1 LVEREIEE
9 EAPPAGMRA
18 AGIARW
24 ALIAALSCAA
34 AGAWLYT
41 AHPRQRVAKSASQY
55 QCPMHPAILRD
66 GPGECPICRMELV
79 PVARNQPAMP
89 ERGGVPGLAPIE
101 IGPDRT
107 QLVGIRTA
115 VVKRQRL
122 TAQLRTTGFVSA
134 DESRVALVTTRFSG
148 WVEEVRAQVGE
159 RVEKGQILATA
170 SGPEL
175 LTAQQ
180 VFLVG
185 SGWLAKKNV
194 PAGPSEEDNNALRR
208 LGIAQ
213 RDIDVVLRRRRPL
226 PAIPVRAPV
235 SGYVAKRSVL
245 PGLYVQPGAELFQI
259 VDLATIWVLGDVHE
273 QDVSRVQ
280 LGQRAQLL
288 LGMPVR
294 EAFRGSV
301 DFIFPALDPD
311 TRTLRARV
319 QLPNPDLRLRPGMS
333 GALVIDVPAEDALT
347 VPAEAVVD
355 TGERQYV
362 FIARGGG
369 RFEPR
374 SVRVGANADG
384 RVQVLEGLDE
394 GDSVVTTSN
403 FLVDSESR
411 MRGAVEAFAPARDE
425 TGGLRSARAASR
437 QP

>member
-1 LVEREIEE
+1 MVEHDIEE
-9 EAPPAGMRA
+9 AAPPAGMRL

-24 ALIAALSCAA
+24 AVIAILSCAA
-34 AGAWLYT
+34 AGAWLYP
-41 AHPRQRVAKSASQY
+41 AHPAQRVSKSASQY

-79 PVARNQPAMP
+79 PVARHPSAAP
-89 ERGGVPGLAPIE
+89 ERGGVPGLVSID

-107 QLVGIRTA
+107 QLVGVRTA
-115 VVKRQRL
+115 VVTRQRL

-194 PAGPSEEDNNALRR
+194 PAGPVEEDNNALRR

-213 RDIDVVLRRRRPL
+213 RDIDAVLRRRRPL

-235 SGYVAKRSVL
+235 SGYIAKRSVL
-245 PGLYVQPGAELFQI
+245 PGLYLQPGAELFQI
-259 VDLATIWVLGDVHE
+259 VDLATVWVVGDVHE

-294 EAFRGSV
+294 AAFRGSV

-333 GALVIDVPAEDALT
+333 GALVIEVPGGDALT

-355 TGERQYV
+355 TGEQQYV
-362 FIARGGG
+362 FLARGGG

-374 SVRVGANADG
+374 AVRVGASADR
-384 RVQVLEGLDE
+384 RVQVLEGLEE
-394 GDSVVTTSN
+394 GESVVTTAN

-411 MRGAVEAFAPARDE
+411 MRGALEAFAPLPDSSGA
-425 TGGLRSARAASR
+425 AHAASG

>member
-1 LVEREIEE
+1 VEREIEE
-9 EAPPAGMRA
+9 EAPPAGVRVA
-18 AGIARW
+18 AIARW
-24 ALIAALSCAA
+24 ALIAVLSCAA
-34 AGAWLYT
+34 AVAWLYSEPPARGVVET
-41 AHPRQRVAKSASQY
+41 ASRY
-55 QCPMHPAILRD
+55 QCPMHPTILRD

-79 PVARNQPAMP
+79 PVTRHESAAP

-101 IGPDRT
+101 IGLERT
-107 QLVGIRTA
+107 QLAGIRTA
-115 VVKRQRL
+115 VATRQRL
-122 TAQLRTTGFVSA
+122 TAQLRTTAFVSA
-134 DESRVALVTTRFSG
+134 DESTVALVTTRFSG

-159 RVEKGQILATA
+159 RVEKGQILATV

-175 LTAQQ
+175 LTAQK

-185 SGWLAKKNV
+185 RGWAAKQNV
-194 PAGPSEEDNNALRR
+194 PAGPVEEENNTLQR

-213 RDIDVVLRRRRPL
+213 RDIDAVVRRGRPL
-226 PAIPVRAPV
+226 LAIPLRAPV

-259 VDLATIWVLGDVHE
+259 VDLATVWVLADVHE
-273 QDVSRVQ
+273 QDVRRVQ
-280 LGQRAQLL
+280 LGRRAQLL

-319 QLPNPDLRLRPGMS
+319 RLPNPDLRLRPGMS
-333 GALVIDVPAEDALT
+333 GTLVIDVPADDALT

-355 TGERQYV
+355 TGEQQYV
-362 FIARGGG
+362 FIARSGG

-374 SVRVGANADG
+374 TVRVGASADG
-384 RVQVLEGLDE
+384 RVQVLEGLQE
-394 GDSVVTTSN
+394 GDPVVTTAN

-411 MRGAVEAFAPARDE
+411 MRGAVEAFAPARE
-425 TGGLRSARAASR
+425 ATGALQSARASG

>member
-1 LVEREIEE
+1 MAERDVED
-9 EAPPAGMRA
+9 EAPPGGVRI

-24 ALIAALSCAA
+24 AFIAVLSCAA
-34 AGAWLYT
+34 AGAWLST
-41 AHPRQRVAKSASQY
+41 AHPAGRVAKSASPY
-55 QCPMHPAILRD
+55 QCPMHPAVLRD

-79 PVARNQPAMP
+79 PAAPHESAAP
-89 ERGGVPGLAPIE
+89 ETGGVPGLVPIE
-101 IGPDRT
+101 IGPERT
-107 QLVGIRTA
+107 QLVGIRTSA
-115 VVKRQRL
+115 VTRQRL

-134 DESRVALVTTRFSG
+134 DESKVALVTTRFSG
-148 WVEEVRAQVGE
+148 WVDEVRAQVGE
-159 RVEKGQILATA
+159 RVEKGEVLATV

-175 LTAQQ
+175 LTAQK

-185 SGWLAKKNV
+185 KGWAAKQNV
-194 PAGPSEEDNNALRR
+194 PSGPVEEENNALQR

-213 RDIDVVLRRRRPL
+213 RDIDAVVRRGRPL
-226 PAIPVRAPV
+226 LAVPVRAPV
-235 SGYVAKRSVL
+235 SGYIARRSVL

-259 VDLATIWVLGDVHE
+259 VDLSSVWVVGDVPEH
-273 QDVSRVQ
+273 DAGRVRS
-280 LGQRAQLL
+280 GQRAQLL

-319 QLPNPDLRLRPGMS
+319 RLPNPDLRLRPGMS
-333 GALVIDVPAEDALT
+333 GALFIEVPAEETLT
-347 VPAEAVVD
+347 APVEAVVD

-362 FIARGGG
+362 FVARGGG

-374 SVRVGANADG
+374 AVRVGASADG
-384 RVQVLEGLDE
+384 RVQVLEGLEE
-394 GDSVVTTSN
+394 GDSVVTSAN

-411 MRGAVEAFAPARDE
+411 MRGAVEAFAPARE
-425 TGGLRSARAASR
+425 ATGALRSARAASG

>member
-1 LVEREIEE
+1 LVEHDIEE
-9 EAPPAGMRA
+9 AAPSAGMRL

-24 ALIAALSCAA
+24 AVIAILSCAA

-41 AHPRQRVAKSASQY
+41 ANPSQRVAKNASPY

-79 PVARNQPAMP
+79 PVARHPSAAP
-89 ERGGVPGLAPIE
+89 ERGGVPGLVPID

-107 QLVGIRTA
+107 QLVGVRTA
-115 VVKRQRL
+115 VVTRQRL

-194 PAGPSEEDNNALRR
+194 PAGPVEEDNNALRR

-213 RDIDVVLRRRRPL
+213 RDIDAVLRRRRPL

-235 SGYVAKRSVL
+235 SGYIAKRSVL
-245 PGLYVQPGAELFQI
+245 PGLYLQPGAELFQI
-259 VDLATIWVLGDVHE
+259 VDLATVWVVGDVHE

-319 QLPNPDLRLRPGMS
+319 QLPNADLRLRPGMS
-333 GALVIDVPAEDALT
+333 GALVIEVPGEDALT

-355 TGERQYV
+355 TGEQQYV
-362 FIARGGG
+362 FLARGGG

-374 SVRVGANADG
+374 TVRVGASADG
-384 RVQVLEGLDE
+384 RVQVLEGLEE
-394 GDSVVTTSN
+394 GDSVVTTAN

-411 MRGAVEAFAPARDE
+411 MRGALEAFAPRPDAS
-425 TGGLRSARAASR
+425 GAAHAASG

>member
-1 LVEREIEE
+1 
-9 EAPPAGMRA
+9 M
-18 AGIARW
+18 
-24 ALIAALSCAA
+24 
-34 AGAWLYT
+34 
-41 AHPRQRVAKSASQY
+41 
-55 QCPMHPAILRD
+55 
-66 GPGECPICRMELV
+66 
-79 PVARNQPAMP
+79 
-89 ERGGVPGLAPIE
+89 PGLVSID

-115 VVKRQRL
+115 VVARQRL
-122 TAQLRTTGFVSA
+122 TALLRTTGFVSA

-194 PAGPSEEDNNALRR
+194 PAGPVEEDNNALRR

-213 RDIDVVLRRRRPL
+213 RDIDAVLRRRRPL

-235 SGYVAKRSVL
+235 SGYIAKRSVL
-245 PGLYVQPGAELFQI
+245 PGLYLQPGAELFQI
-259 VDLATIWVLGDVHE
+259 VDLATVWVVGDVHE
-273 QDVSRVQ
+273 QDVSRVR

-319 QLPNPDLRLRPGMS
+319 QLPNADLRLRPGMS
-333 GALVIDVPAEDALT
+333 GALVIDVPGEDALT

-355 TGERQYV
+355 TGEQQYV
-362 FIARGGG
+362 FLARGGG

-374 SVRVGANADG
+374 TVRVGASADG
-384 RVQVLEGLDE
+384 RVQVLEGLEE
-394 GDSVVTTSN
+394 GDSVVTTAN

-411 MRGAVEAFAPARDE
+411 MRGALEAFAPLTDSSGA
-425 TGGLRSARAASR
+425 AHAASG